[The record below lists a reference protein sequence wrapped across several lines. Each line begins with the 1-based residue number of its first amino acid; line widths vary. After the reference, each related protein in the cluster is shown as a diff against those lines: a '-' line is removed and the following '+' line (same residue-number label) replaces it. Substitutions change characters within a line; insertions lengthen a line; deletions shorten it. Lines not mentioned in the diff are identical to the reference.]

1 VRMALGAMPAD
12 IFRLIVGKG
21 LRLALGG
28 LLAGLVLAFALARFM
43 HTLVYGIGSGDPVT
57 FVAGSLVLL
66 IVAVLASYVP
76 ARRAVNLNPVDV
88 LRTE

>member
-1 VRMALGAMPAD
+1 
-12 IFRLIVGKG
+12 
-21 LRLALGG
+21 
-28 LLAGLVLAFALARFM
+28 M